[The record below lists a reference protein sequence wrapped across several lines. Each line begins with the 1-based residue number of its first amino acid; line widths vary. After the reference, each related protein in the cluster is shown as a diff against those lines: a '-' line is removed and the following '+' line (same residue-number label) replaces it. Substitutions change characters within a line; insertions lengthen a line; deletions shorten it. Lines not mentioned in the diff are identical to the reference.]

1 MFNEKKFQRPAKK
14 FTLFILFVFSV
25 SLYGQRI
32 KDISYLSGEN
42 SQQIIGYGLIVGLAG
57 TGDTYRTKFTVQ
69 SVTSMLKR
77 FGITVPQ
84 TDLRTRNVA
93 AVMVTATL
101 NPYLKPGAKF
111 DVNVSSMGD
120 ASSLLGGVLLM
131 TPLSGMNGQV
141 YAFAQG
147 PISIGGYDFRTPTG
161 GRVAK
166 NHALAGRVPDGGVL
180 QKPLGTNILG
190 GQELSI
196 YLHEPDMTTAF
207 NISNA
212 INSQFGEKTAIA
224 VDASEVKVKIPSDKK
239 DNIVGFMSE
248 LESINVQTDNTAK
261 VVLNERTG
269 TIVAGE
275 NVMIKPCTISYGS
288 LSIVIRSYPIISQ
301 PGAFS
306 NGTTAIFNN
315 QVPTTT
321 VDSTKTV
328 AITGATNVQEVAT
341 ALNSLKVSPKDI
353 ISIFQAIKE
362 AGALVGELVIL

>member
-1 MFNEKKFQRPAKK
+1 MKKITMMIVLIFSAA
-14 FTLFILFVFSV
+14 LF
-25 SLYGQRI
+25 GQRI

-120 ASSLLGGVLLM
+120 ASSLLGGILLM
-131 TPLSGMNGQV
+131 TPLSSMGGQV

-147 PISIGGYDFRTPTG
+147 PVSIGGYDFRTPTG

-166 NHALAGRVPDGGVL
+166 NHALAGRVPDGGLL
-180 QKPLGTNILG
+180 QKPLSNNIIG
-190 GQELSI
+190 GQGFSVL
-196 YLHEPDMTTAF
+196 LREPDMTTAF
-207 NISNA
+207 NIANA
-212 INSQFGEKTAIA
+212 INSQFGDKTAIA
-224 VDASEVKVKIPSDKK
+224 LDASEIKVTIPSNKQQ
-239 DNIVGFMSE
+239 NIVGFVAE
-248 LESINVQTDNTAK
+248 LESINVETDNTAK

-275 NVMIKPCTISYGS
+275 NVKIKPCTISYGS
-288 LSIVIRSYPIISQ
+288 LNIIIRSYPIISQ

-315 QVPTTT
+315 LVPTATI
-321 VDSTKTV
+321 DSTHTI
-328 AITGATNVQEVAT
+328 AISGASNVQEVAA
-341 ALNSLKVSPKDI
+341 ALNSLKVSPQDI
-353 ISIFQAIKE
+353 IAIFQALKE
-362 AGALVGELVIL
+362 ANALIGELVIL